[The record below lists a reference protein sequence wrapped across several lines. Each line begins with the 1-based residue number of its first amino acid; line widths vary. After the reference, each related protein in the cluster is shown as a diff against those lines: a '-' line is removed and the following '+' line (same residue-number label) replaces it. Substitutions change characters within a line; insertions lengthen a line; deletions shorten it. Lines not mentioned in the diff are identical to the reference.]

1 MKMLTIQVSFR
12 RSPRLRNL
20 IANIGCRFLSSFE
33 MTLLIVVFLCNSSFP
48 QDNNKIDFENCTFN
62 GFPLYGKVKIVESF
76 PDIKVQIVDSF
87 PDLKVELVN
96 SFPDDCG
103 KWQIVESFPDIKVQ
117 IVDSFPDIKIKFVE
131 SFPGEP

>member
-1 MKMLTIQVSFR
+1 VGIHFDLEILDSRFRGNNNVVMKTHLKKIFEIILLTITINSF
-12 RSPRLRNL
+12 LF
-20 IANIGCRFLSSFE
+20 A
-33 MTLLIVVFLCNSSFP
+33 
-48 QDNNKIDFENCTFN
+48 QDNNKIDFKNSTFN

-87 PDLKVELVN
+87 PDLKVRLVN

-103 KWQIVESFPDIKVQ
+103 KWQIVESFPDVKIK